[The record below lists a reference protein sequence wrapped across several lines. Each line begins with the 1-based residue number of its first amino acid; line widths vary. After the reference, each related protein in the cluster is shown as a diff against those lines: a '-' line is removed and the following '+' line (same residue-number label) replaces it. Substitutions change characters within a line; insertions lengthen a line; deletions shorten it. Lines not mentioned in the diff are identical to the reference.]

1 MSLIFAYS
9 GLLAD
14 RTEKAQR
21 TLKRYGQTLNTTRN
35 IPSLQLCHYNRLN
48 RPTDLQANSKIFIF
62 VTTKNAISSAKSVR
76 YVFCPLDVSKVV
88 CEPVNKDWGG
98 VAHGGQN
105 SKRQKQQKRNLDMIS
120 YWIIFGGIMLVS
132 MIVQWRFKSKFK
144 KYSETP
150 LSSGMTGRDV
160 AEKMLHDNGIYDVQ
174 IISAQ
179 GRLSD
184 HYNPAN
190 RTVNLSPEVY
200 SGRSVAAA
208 AVAAHECGHA
218 VQHAKAYSWL
228 QFRSA
233 MVPIVSVASN
243 LVTWVLMIGVL
254 MMAFSGNP
262 YVLAIGVAALA
273 ITTLFSFVT
282 LPVEFD
288 ASRRALAWLDNQ
300 GITQSTQEHDGAKDA
315 LWWAAM
321 TYVVAALS

>member
-1 MSLIFAYS
+1 
-9 GLLAD
+9 
-14 RTEKAQR
+14 
-21 TLKRYGQTLNTTRN
+21 
-35 IPSLQLCHYNRLN
+35 
-48 RPTDLQANSKIFIF
+48 
-62 VTTKNAISSAKSVR
+62 
-76 YVFCPLDVSKVV
+76 
-88 CEPVNKDWGG
+88 
-98 VAHGGQN
+98 
-105 SKRQKQQKRNLDMIS
+105 
-120 YWIIFGGIMLVS
+120 
-132 MIVQWRFKSKFK
+132 
-144 KYSETP
+144 
-150 LSSGMTGRDV
+150 MTGRDV

-218 VQHAKAYSWL
+218 VQHARAYSWL

-254 MMAFSGNP
+254 MMIFAHNP
-262 YVLAIGVAALA
+262 YILAIGVAALA
-273 ITTLFSFVT
+273 ITTIFSFVT

-288 ASRRALAWLDNQ
+288 ASKRALAWLDSNN
-300 GITQSTQEHDGAKDA
+300 ITHSSAEHAGAKDA

-321 TYVVAALS
+321 TYVVAALSSLVTLLYYASMLLGRRE